1 MGGNHLFRTDET
13 NFKIAEGQLME
24 DPLGEHY
31 IIELYNC
38 KNAILDNLT
47 KIKATLLEAARQA
60 GATIIDERFHQFSP
74 QGVSGV
80 IVIAESHLSIHTW
93 PELGYAALDLFTCS
107 HDMQIHKA
115 IDLLREV
122 FEPEDLD
129 VRYVARGI
137 LDPARRKKQAFPG
150 VRKIKTRKAV
160 TNRWQVAI

>member
-1 MGGNHLFRTDET
+1 MD
-13 NFKIAEGQLME
+13 

-31 IIELYNC
+31 LIELYNC
-38 KNAILDNLT
+38 KNEVLDNLSR
-47 KIKATLLEAARQA
+47 IKETLLEAARMA

-107 HDMQIHKA
+107 HDLKINRA
-115 IDLLREV
+115 LDLLKEV

-129 VRYVARGI
+129 VRYISRGI
-137 LDPARRKKQAFPG
+137 LDPARRKKQSFPG
-150 VRKIKTRKAV
+150 LRKMRSKKSGPLEL
-160 TNRWQVAI
+160 AI